1 MLARLFPALFVAASL
16 LLSGCVPLI
25 FTAGAGAGYVA
36 THEEPRSKVGDFFDD
51 LGKSIRQTTRKIK
64 GEPASRRPASS
75 SVQSGL
81 ALKIQRSTLAPAD
94 VHTGEQ
100 ITLTLQYVVS
110 GAPEQGVTIREKS
123 SLSGDGKELTV
134 LKDESSEKENGTWE
148 NTLSFSVPVSAKPGK
163 YMVTLQISAQG
174 QTRSARRSF
183 TVR

>member
-1 MLARLFPALFVAASL
+1 MTSASR
-16 LLSGCVPLI
+16 SGKQP
-25 FTAGAGAGYVA
+25 
-36 THEEPRSKVGDFFDD
+36 E
-51 LGKSIRQTTRKIK
+51 KSRESR
-64 GEPASRRPASS
+64 PSRRPASS

-94 VHTGEQ
+94 VHNGEQ
-100 ITLTLQYVVS
+100 ITLTLQYVDQWRPRTR
-110 GAPEQGVTIREKS
+110 GDDPGKKFPER
-123 SLSGDGKELTV
+123 DGKELTV

-148 NTLSFSVPVSAKPGK
+148 NTLSFSVPESAKPGK